1 MAIARPLRLQPHAV
15 SKVWGGTALRG
26 VLAPDDLGE
35 ACWPESDPVGEVLL
49 VSDQDRHAS
58 VVSTGPFAGRSL
70 RGLML
75 SEREALMGDVVLDG
89 EEQFPLVLKLVEART
104 NLSIQVHP
112 DEDAARKLGVQPKSE
127 CWYLLDADP
136 EAEVFLGLG
145 PGVDATAFAN
155 GASTPD
161 VVDLLGRY
169 AVRPGDGVDVS
180 PGVVHGMGAGLVL
193 AEVQLNSTTTYRLYD
208 WDRVGLDGQ
217 PRETHLDE
225 ALRSID
231 FAAAPAP
238 PGPLSFTSSGD
249 GSTEPSDSVNQIAP
263 LRRGAR
269 FEVDILDVHSPEE
282 MASPGRPTA
291 ILVLSGAGR
300 LDVDG
305 IDDEAFPLTR
315 GSTWVLPADLPA
327 ARIVDADGE
336 LRVLRARPMIR
347 N

>member
-15 SKVWGGTALRG
+15 PKVWGGDALRE
-26 VLAPDDLGE
+26 VLSPEDLAE
-35 ACWPESDPVGEVLL
+35 AAWPESDPVGEVLL

-58 VVSTGPFAGRSL
+58 VVSSGPFAGRSL

-75 SEREALMGDVVLDG
+75 SEREALMGGGALDG
-89 EEQFPLVLKLVEART
+89 DEQFPLVLKLVEART
-104 NLSIQVHP
+104 NLSLQVHP
-112 DEDAARKLGVQPKSE
+112 DETAARKLGVQPKSE

-136 EAEVFLGLG
+136 GAEVFLGLG
-145 PGVDATAFAN
+145 PGVDATSFAS

-169 AVRPGDGVDVS
+169 PVRAGDGVDVS

-193 AEVQLNSTTTYRLYD
+193 AEVQLNSTTTYRIYD
-208 WDRVGLDGQ
+208 WARTGLDGR

-231 FAAAPAP
+231 FGAAPQP
-238 PGPLSFTSSGD
+238 PGPLCFQGSGEA
-249 GSTEPSDSVNQIAP
+249 GSVNQIAP
-263 LRRGAR
+263 LRRGER
-269 FEVDILDVHSPEE
+269 FEVDILDVHDPEE
-282 MASPGRPTA
+282 MASEGRPTA

-305 IDDEAFPLTR
+305 VEDEAFPLTR
-315 GSTWVLPADLPA
+315 GGTWVLPADLPS

-336 LRVLRARPMIR
+336 LRVLRARPTIR

>member
-1 MAIARPLRLQPHAV
+1 MVIARPLRLQPHAV
-15 SKVWGGTALRG
+15 PKVWGGSALRD
-26 VLAPDDLGE
+26 VLCAEDVAE
-35 ACWPESDPVGEVLL
+35 SAWPESEPVGEVLL

-58 VVSTGPFAGRSL
+58 VISCGPFAGRSL

-75 SEREALMGDVVLDG
+75 SEREALMGAVTLDG
-89 EEQFPLVLKLVEART
+89 DEQFPLVLKLVEART
-104 NLSIQVHP
+104 NLSLQVHP
-112 DEDAARKLGVQPKSE
+112 DETAARKLGVQPKSE

-136 EAEVFLGLG
+136 GAEVFLGLG
-145 PGVDATAFAN
+145 DGVDATSFAV

-169 AVRPGDGVDVS
+169 PIRAGDGVDVS

-193 AEVQLNSTTTYRLYD
+193 AEVQLNSTTTYRIYD
-208 WDRVGLDGQ
+208 WDRVGLDGR

-231 FAAAPAP
+231 FGAAPQP
-238 PGPLSFTSSGD
+238 PGPLKFQGSG
-249 GSTEPSDSVNQIAP
+249 GADSVNQIAP
-263 LRRGAR
+263 LRRGER
-269 FEVDILDVHSPEE
+269 FEVDILDVHDPEE
-282 MASPGRPTA
+282 MASEGRPTA
-291 ILVLSGAGR
+291 ILVLSGSGR

-305 IDDEAFPLTR
+305 VDDEAFPLKR
-315 GSTWVLPADLPA
+315 GGTWVLPADLPN

-336 LRVLRARPMIR
+336 LRVLRARPTIR

>member
-15 SKVWGGTALRG
+15 PKIWGGSALRE
-26 VLAPDDLGE
+26 VLSPEDLSDAAWPD
-35 ACWPESDPVGEVLL
+35 SDPVGEVLL

-58 VVSTGPFAGRSL
+58 VISSGPFAGRSL

-75 SEREALMGDVVLDG
+75 SEREALIGEVTLDG

-104 NLSIQVHP
+104 NLSLQVHP
-112 DEDAARKLGVQPKSE
+112 DATAARKLGVQPKSE

-136 EAEVFLGLG
+136 GAEVFLGLG
-145 PGVDATAFAN
+145 PGVDATSFAS

-169 AVRPGDGVDVS
+169 PVRSGDGVDVS
-180 PGVVHGMGAGLVL
+180 PGVVHGMGAGLVV
-193 AEVQLNSTTTYRLYD
+193 AEVQLNSTTTYRIYD
-208 WDRVGLDGQ
+208 WARTGLDGL

-231 FAAAPAP
+231 FGAAPQP
-238 PGPLSFTSSGD
+238 PGPLCFEGSGEA
-249 GSTEPSDSVNQIAP
+249 GSVNQIAT
-263 LRRGAR
+263 LRRGER
-269 FEVDILDVHSPEE
+269 FEVDILDVHDPEE
-282 MASPGRPTA
+282 MASEGRPTA
-291 ILVLSGAGR
+291 ILVLSGSGR

-305 IDDEAFPLTR
+305 VEDEAFPLTR
-315 GSTWVLPADLPA
+315 GGTWVLPADLPS

-336 LRVLRARPMIR
+336 LRVLRARPTIR

>member
-1 MAIARPLRLQPHAV
+1 MVIARPLRLQPHAV
-15 SKVWGGTALRG
+15 PKVWGGAALRG
-26 VLAPDDLGE
+26 VLAPDDVAG
-35 ACWPESDPVGEVLL
+35 ASWPDADPVGEVLL

-58 VVSTGPFAGRSL
+58 VVSGGPFAGRSL

-75 SEREALMGDVVLDG
+75 SECDALMGEVQLDG
-89 EEQFPLVLKLVEART
+89 DERFPLVLKLVEART

-112 DEDAARKLGVQPKSE
+112 DEAAALKLGVQPKSE

-136 EAEVFLGLG
+136 GAEVFLGLA
-145 PGVDATAFAN
+145 PGVDATAFAS

-161 VVDLLGRY
+161 VVDLLGRFS
-169 AVRPGDGVDVS
+169 VRPGDGVDVS

-231 FAAAPAP
+231 FEAAPAP
-238 PGPLSFTSSGD
+238 PGPLGFLGSGD
-249 GSTEPSDSVNQIAP
+249 GGGASVNQTAP
-263 LRRGAR
+263 LRRGKR
-269 FEVDILDVHSPEE
+269 FEVDILDVHDPEE

-291 ILVLSGAGR
+291 ILVLSGSGR
-300 LDVDG
+300 LEIDG
-305 IDDEAFPLTR
+305 VDDEAFPLTR
-315 GSTWVLPADLPA
+315 GCTWVLPADLSA

>member
-1 MAIARPLRLQPHAV
+1 MVIARPLRLQPHAV
-15 SKVWGGTALRG
+15 PKVWGGSALRD
-26 VLAPDDLGE
+26 VLCAEDVAE
-35 ACWPESDPVGEVLL
+35 SAWPESEPVGEVLL

-58 VVSTGPFAGRSL
+58 VISCGPFAGRSL

-75 SEREALMGDVVLDG
+75 SEREALMGAVTLDG
-89 EEQFPLVLKLVEART
+89 DEQFPLVLKLVEART
-104 NLSIQVHP
+104 NLSLQVHP
-112 DEDAARKLGVQPKSE
+112 DETAARKLGVQPKSE

-136 EAEVFLGLG
+136 GAEVFLGLG
-145 PGVDATAFAN
+145 DGVDATSFAG

-169 AVRPGDGVDVS
+169 PIRAGDGVDVS

-193 AEVQLNSTTTYRLYD
+193 AEVQLNSTTTYRIYD
-208 WDRVGLDGQ
+208 WDRVGLDGR

-231 FAAAPAP
+231 FGAAPQP
-238 PGPLSFTSSGD
+238 PGPLKFQGSG
-249 GSTEPSDSVNQIAP
+249 GAGSVNQIAP
-263 LRRGAR
+263 LRRGER
-269 FEVDILDVHSPEE
+269 FEVDILDVHDPEE
-282 MASPGRPTA
+282 MASEGRPTA
-291 ILVLSGAGR
+291 ILVLSGSGR

-305 IDDEAFPLTR
+305 VDDEAFPLTR
-315 GSTWVLPADLPA
+315 GGTWVLPADLPS

-336 LRVLRARPMIR
+336 LRVLRARPIIR